1 LQITQLLVGCGSSI
15 QSIEKKMTGGAI
27 NSLTDWVLA
36 EGFQESNLIV
46 VFGSPDSKEGS
57 KGARGL
63 GL

>member
-1 LQITQLLVGCGSSI
+1 
-15 QSIEKKMTGGAI
+15 MTGGAI